1 MIRRPPRSTR
11 TDTLFPYTTLFRSEG
26 AVSRSACGLAGACR
40 STSEEGSSTWP
51 SHHPS
56 AHRRSWR
63 RCCLQLQPEP
73 AFFRARSPLGTEYGH
88 ACHWDCRSG
97 RPGFCPRSEEHTSEL
112 QSLMRISYAVFCLK
126 KKKTNTISTISST
139 KKDENIH

>member
-1 MIRRPPRSTR
+1 MRISDWSSDVCSTDLVQSVSRPCVVP
-11 TDTLFPYTTLFRSEG
+11 FVVVGEG

-63 RCCLQLQPEP
+63 RCCLRLQPEP
-73 AFFRARSPLGTEYGH
+73 AFFRARSPLGTGYGH
-88 ACHWDCRSG
+88 ACHWDCRGGRSEGRSVGEGGVRSG
-97 RPGFCPRSEEHTSEL
+97 RCWGSPDYH
-112 QSLMRISYAVFCLK
+112 
-126 KKKTNTISTISST
+126 KKTKQTL
-139 KKDENIH
+139 

>member
-1 MIRRPPRSTR
+1 MRISDWSSDVCSTDLVQSVSRPCVVP
-11 TDTLFPYTTLFRSEG
+11 FVVVGEG

-97 RPGFCPRSEEHTSEL
+97 RQAFVPYTLRQLADCALGHTHL
-112 QSLMRISYAVFCLK
+112 VDRQS
-126 KKKTNTISTISST
+126 TT
-139 KKDENIH
+139 